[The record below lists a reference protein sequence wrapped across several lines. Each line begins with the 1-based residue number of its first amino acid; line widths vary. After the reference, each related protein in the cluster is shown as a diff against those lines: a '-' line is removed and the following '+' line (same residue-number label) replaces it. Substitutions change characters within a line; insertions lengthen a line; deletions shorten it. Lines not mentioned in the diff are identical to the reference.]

1 MNDKIESKSK
11 VSIFKTRAVSQVS
24 RRGFLGLAA
33 VGTVFLSFL
42 AVLVGALRLVKPNVF
57 YEESRKVKIGV
68 PAEFPVGVVKLLE
81 DKKAFIYS
89 NADGFHAIS
98 QVCTHLGC
106 LVSRTEAGFQC
117 PCHGSKF
124 NAVGKVTA
132 GPAPRP
138 LPWLEL
144 SQSVDGQLIVDTS
157 KEVKIGTKFKV
168 RS

>member
-1 MNDKIESKSK
+1 MNNKIDYISK
-11 VSIFKTRAVSQVS
+11 VSTVKTRESSQVS
-24 RRGFLGLAA
+24 RRGFLGLVS
-33 VGTVFLSFL
+33 VGTVLLSFL
-42 AVLVGALRLVKPNVF
+42 AVLVGLLRLVKPNVF
-57 YEESRKVKIGV
+57 YEESRKIKIGV
-68 PAEFPVGVVKLLE
+68 PAEFPVGMIKLLE
-81 DKKAFIYS
+81 GKKAFIFS

-98 QVCTHLGC
+98 QICTHLGC

-124 NAVGKVTA
+124 NAIGQVTA

-144 SQSVDGQLIVDTS
+144 SLSVDGQLIIDTS

-168 RS
+168 NA

>member
-1 MNDKIESKSK
+1 MNNKIKSKSK
-11 VSIFKTRAVSQVS
+11 VSTVKTGEASRVS
-24 RRGFLGLAA
+24 RRGFLGLAV
-33 VGTVFLSFL
+33 VGTILLSFL
-42 AVLVGALRLVKPNVF
+42 AVLAGILRLVKPNVF
-57 YEESRKVKIGV
+57 YEESRKIKIGV
-68 PAEFPVGVVKLLE
+68 PAEFPVGMVKLLE
-81 DKKAFIYS
+81 GKKAFIFS
-89 NADGFHAIS
+89 NIDGFHAIS
-98 QVCTHLGC
+98 QICTHLGC

-124 NAVGKVTA
+124 NAIGQVTA

-168 RS
+168 KS